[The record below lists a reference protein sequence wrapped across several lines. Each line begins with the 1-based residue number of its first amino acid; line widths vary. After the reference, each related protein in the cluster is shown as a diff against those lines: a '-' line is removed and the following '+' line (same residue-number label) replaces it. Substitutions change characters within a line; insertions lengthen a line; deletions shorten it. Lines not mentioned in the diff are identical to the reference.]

1 MWLFYAKIVKAERR
15 IKQMYLFFVPRRIL
29 FYAKIVKA
37 ERRIK
42 QMYLFFVP
50 RRILFY
56 AKVVVFFAI

>member
-1 MWLFYAKIVKAERR
+1 M
-15 IKQMYLFFVPRRIL
+15 PRRIL